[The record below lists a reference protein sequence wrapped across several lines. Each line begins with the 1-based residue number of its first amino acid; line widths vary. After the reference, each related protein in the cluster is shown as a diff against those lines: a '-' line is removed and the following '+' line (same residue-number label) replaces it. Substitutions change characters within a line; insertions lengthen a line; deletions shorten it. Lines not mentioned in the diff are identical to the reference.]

1 METFITQNVSVVEL
15 DKVLSIPESA
25 YNDET
30 KNITKNNCIFPD
42 KTRQSIT
49 EMETNCKVNL

>member
-30 KNITKNNCIFPD
+30 KNITKM
-42 KTRQSIT
+42 TQER
-49 EMETNCKVNL
+49 